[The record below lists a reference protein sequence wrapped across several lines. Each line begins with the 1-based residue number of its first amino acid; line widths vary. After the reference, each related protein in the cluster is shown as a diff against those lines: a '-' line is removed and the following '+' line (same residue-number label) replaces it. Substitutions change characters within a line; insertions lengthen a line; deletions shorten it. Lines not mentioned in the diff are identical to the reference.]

1 VGRTDP
7 DDPRSPPDA
16 DDGCGRDGLKA
27 IWAIGY
33 DFFLTN
39 PNATV
44 TAAALDN
51 LEFVIVQDHFLT
63 ETTKR
68 FGNVFLPAAASFE
81 KHGTFMNA
89 ERRIQH
95 VRQAYPPPGHARADW
110 EIVCAVAQRM
120 TPRDGFEFASA
131 EAIWDEVRRMW
142 PDVHGITYARLDEL
156 GGLRWP
162 CPSEQHPGT
171 QVLYDAGFPAGRAP
185 LRTIG
190 YRPTLET
197 PTTEFP
203 FLLTT
208 GRALYQFNASTMTGR
223 SQAGRLRPTD
233 VLEMSPVDAEQLDV
247 AEGDSVAEEPLRQGH
262 DSGDALTLGE
272 AGRNVCDLPRP

>member
-120 TPRDGFEFASA
+120 
-131 EAIWDEVRRMW
+131 RR
-142 PDVHGITYARLDEL
+142 
-156 GGLRWP
+156 
-162 CPSEQHPGT
+162 GT
-171 QVLYDAGFPAGRAP
+171 GSNSPA
-185 LRTIG
+185 
-190 YRPTLET
+190 
-197 PTTEFP
+197 
-203 FLLTT
+203 
-208 GRALYQFNASTMTGR
+208 
-223 SQAGRLRPTD
+223 
-233 VLEMSPVDAEQLDV
+233 
-247 AEGDSVAEEPLRQGH
+247 
-262 DSGDALTLGE
+262 
-272 AGRNVCDLPRP
+272 PRPSGTKFAVCGPTSTVSRTPVWMSWAD